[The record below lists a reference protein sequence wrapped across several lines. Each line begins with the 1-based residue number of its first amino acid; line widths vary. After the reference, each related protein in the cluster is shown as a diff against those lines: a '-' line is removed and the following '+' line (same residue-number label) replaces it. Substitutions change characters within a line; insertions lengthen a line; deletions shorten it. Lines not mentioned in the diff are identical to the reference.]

1 MERCADPLT
10 QLQIDEAILDYLL
23 YTAIRALLRNLQSAI
38 LGLRSNDLDDI
49 EFQLQLVD
57 SFLVIFRSRY
67 PGHHGNADLQ
77 FRLRLLRFTS
87 LSASRFGSSL
97 AFPTISALQDM
108 RKRQSN
114 RAKTSQFYN
123 SFPNDLNITALGDS
137 LLSPKSEFRTHNHE
151 QNHEHQL
158 GPSATSGAANRMSHD
173 SPSLLDTLP
182 DFMAISAAQIM
193 LQATNITN
201 VWMRLAAGYMSHAV
215 VEQILVYR
223 VPGLEVLR
231 QAFAW
236 GFEEHSNAEEGSDEL
251 QINALFLGED
261 GVVVGWDDIRDA
273 HIRALIPPP
282 STSLQS
288 HIETLLSND
297 LPSTVFEQNL
307 LDFLWGLLDS
317 QPRPLWV
324 QIECGNIDG
333 WTRKESEDLS
343 ASMAIQ

>member
-57 SFLVIFRSRY
+57 CELHKTRINVRNSNLRRSAFLVIFRSRY

-273 HIRALIPPP
+273 HIRAV
-282 STSLQS
+282 SS
-288 HIETLLSND
+288 
-297 LPSTVFEQNL
+297 
-307 LDFLWGLLDS
+307 
-317 QPRPLWV
+317 
-324 QIECGNIDG
+324 
-333 WTRKESEDLS
+333 
-343 ASMAIQ
+343 